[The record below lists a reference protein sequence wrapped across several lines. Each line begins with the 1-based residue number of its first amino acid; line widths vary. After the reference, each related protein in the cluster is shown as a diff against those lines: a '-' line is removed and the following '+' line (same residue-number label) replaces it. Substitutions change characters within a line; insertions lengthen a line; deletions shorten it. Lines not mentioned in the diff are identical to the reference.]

1 MKTFSALLVALTF
14 AVFTVQSSAASQWE
28 LATIEKIT
36 SDTLGAIQI
45 KLDKK
50 SSSPCSSKHILLL
63 PYSKGKLNP
72 MLTRAMFAYSTG
84 EKLNISG
91 SGQCRGEFEVVGDI
105 SKS

>member
-1 MKTFSALLVALTF
+1 MKIFKTLLVTMTFSLF
-14 AVFTVQSSAASQWE
+14 AVQSFAETQWE

-45 KLDKK
+45 KLDKDAA
-50 SSSPCSSKHILLL
+50 SPCSSKHILLL
-63 PYSKGKLNP
+63 PYTKGKLNP

-105 SKS
+105 SRT